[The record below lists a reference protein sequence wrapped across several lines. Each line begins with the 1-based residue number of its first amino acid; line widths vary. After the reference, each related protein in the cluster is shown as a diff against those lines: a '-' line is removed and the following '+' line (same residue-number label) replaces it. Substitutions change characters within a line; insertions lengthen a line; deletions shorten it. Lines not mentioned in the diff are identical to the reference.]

1 MSRNDDPD
9 PLETLEAL
17 DGGPEPSEY
26 DQTLGREVGEAAKL
40 VSNGDLSEEEFHER
54 FHERLKAEFGD
65 EYVAPE
71 GFEDE

>member
-17 DGGPEPSEY
+17 GGGPKPSEY

-40 VSNGDLSEEEFHER
+40 VSNGDLSEERFHER

-71 GFEDE
+71 GFENE